1 MAFARPSLARAGDPG
16 GGQRSSEGSHPLP
29 VATQW
34 DVHARLA
41 ALPSWVT
48 GRLHENLSV
57 RVLALR
63 AGVCPRHFSRLFKQ
77 TFATTPAEF
86 VEQLRIEEAETRLTT
101 QKATIDQIAA
111 AVGFRSTDV
120 FRRAFRRR
128 RGLTPAQFRKR
139 RGAT

>member
-1 MAFARPSLARAGDPG
+1 MAFARPSLGRAGETAG
-16 GGQRSSEGSHPLP
+16 RQRSSERSDAPQ
-29 VATQW
+29 VANQW

-41 ALPSWVT
+41 ALPAWVT

-57 RVLALR
+57 RVLARR

-77 TFATTPAEF
+77 TFATTPAGF
-86 VEQLRIEEAETRLTT
+86 VEQLRIQEAETRLAT
-101 QKATIDQIAA
+101 QNATIDQIAA

-128 RGLTPAQFRKR
+128 RGLTPAQFQKR
-139 RGAT
+139 RGTT